1 MLKRKTMV
9 IEGTQSA
16 REAMEQGSPGRP
28 RRLFYRSDSKSIFK
42 VLEEKSQSDLQAR
55 KLAASAST
63 TSTPKYLQV
72 AAAGRRTAGF
82 LQLAGSLDFQNSFFL
97 PPGAGEQNTEKAT
110 SSDLNL

>member
-1 MLKRKTMV
+1 
-9 IEGTQSA
+9 
-16 REAMEQGSPGRP
+16 MEQGSPGRPP

-82 LQLAGSLDFQNSFFL
+82 LQVAGSLDFQNSFFL
-97 PPGAGEQNTEKAT
+97 PPGAPGEQNTEMKAT